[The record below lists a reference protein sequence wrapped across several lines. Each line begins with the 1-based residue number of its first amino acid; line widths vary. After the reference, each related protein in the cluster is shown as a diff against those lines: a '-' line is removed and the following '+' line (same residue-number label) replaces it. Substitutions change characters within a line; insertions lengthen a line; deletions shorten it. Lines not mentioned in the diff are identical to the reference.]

1 MKKTIGIVN
10 FHSSPEISP
19 LTDNRPL
26 GSTSFLGRYALCDI
40 ALSNLCNSGIDTV
53 GLLVKDHQRSI
64 LKHLG
69 SMDAW
74 VSNTKIGQE
83 IIMYNEPA
91 HLNPELNT
99 DLNNIKENDWVLY
112 DSTASYIIIV
122 PAHIITLIDCRKALE
137 EHIRRHE
144 KITVF
149 GKPIADPSKEFLCEN
164 IIEMTKDGYASTA
177 YPNPGTSRKPAIVSM
192 GAYIINRTVL
202 ADMTHRF
209 LPANPTLDLKTLIYQ
224 AAEEGEYQ
232 VHVQLYDGYA
242 RCVDSFKTYMDIS
255 FELLEEKNAVQLF
268 KRDWPIYTQSHDTPP
283 SVYGENSI
291 VANSFIANGA
301 MIEGTVI
308 NSIIA
313 RGVKVAKGAVVR
325 DSIIFSSTK
334 IGEGAQVE
342 HALVDKYSIIT
353 RNKKVI
359 GKKKDPVYLHQGAI
373 L

>member
-10 FHSSPEISP
+10 FHSSPEIPP

-74 VSNTKIGQE
+74 VSNTKTGQE
-83 IIMYNEPA
+83 IVMYNEPA
-91 HLNPELNT
+91 HLRPELNT

-112 DSTASYIIIV
+112 DSSASYIVIV
-122 PAHIITLIDCRKALE
+122 PAHIVTLLDLEAALQ

-149 GKPIADPSKEFLCEN
+149 GKPIPDPSKEFLCEN
-164 IIEMTKDGYASTA
+164 IIEMTKDGYAVTA
-177 YPNPGTSRKPAIVSM
+177 YPNPGNSRKPAIVSM

-232 VHVQLYDGYA
+232 VHVHLYDGYA
-242 RCVDSFKTYMDIS
+242 RCVDSFKKYMDIS
-255 FELLEEKNAVQLF
+255 FELLDEENAVQFF

-283 SVYGENSI
+283 SIYGENSI
-291 VANSFIANGA
+291 VSNSFIANGA
-301 MIEGTVI
+301 MIEGTVV

-313 RGVKVAKGAVVR
+313 RGVKVSKGAVVR
-325 DSIIFSSTK
+325 DSIVFSSSK
-334 IGEGAQVE
+334 IGEGAYIE
-342 HALVDKYSIIT
+342 NALIDKYAIIT
-353 RNKKVI
+353 RNKRI
-359 GKKKDPVYLHQGAI
+359 AGKKKEPIYIHQGAI